1 MPERPVVADNRELAG
16 RVALV
21 RRDERAWAAAMPE
34 CFAQVARVVPDYSVR
49 IDADWELAGPVAA
62 TARIVRM
69 VLEQAA
75 EGNSAAGL
83 TDWLEQFDGAVAVAK
98 VPVIAARV
106 VAVVVAVAVPE
117 RLVVARAVTG
127 SAEAD
132 EATAVLDWRQVGHQ
146 ILE

>member
-1 MPERPVVADNRELAG
+1 
-16 RVALV
+16 
-21 RRDERAWAAAMPE
+21 
-34 CFAQVARVVPDYSVR
+34 
-49 IDADWELAGPVAA
+49 
-62 TARIVRM
+62 M